1 MTRRVLKFCA
11 GILITLAAMAA
22 SAAFVLGIAFALAY
36 SNLPDI
42 SELLNYYPKQPL
54 RVYSADG
61 DLIGEFGEERRSM
74 VPVNDIPKVMRDAVV
89 AIEDAR
95 FYQHGGVDYIGVL
108 RAALANLRRVKSQGA
123 STITMQVA
131 RNAYLSPEKSY
142 TRKLYEMLLTYK
154 LEQQLTKDQIL
165 EIYMNQIYL
174 GNRSYGFAAAA
185 ETYFGKPLQ
194 DISLAEAAML
204 AGLPQAPS
212 ANNPISNLPRARIR
226 QHYILDRMAAH
237 HFITQAE
244 ADEAKKEPLNIR
256 PPVKPASSSTP
267 STAMKPTRAG

>member
-1 MTRRVLKFCA
+1 MNKTTPPPSRQPGSVALVLKFVANLSGVLLGLGLSMALAA
-11 GILITLAAMAA
+11 GIAL
-22 SAAFVLGIAFALAY
+22 ALAY
-36 SNLPDI
+36 ANLPDI
-42 SELLNYYPKQPL
+42 SELSNYHAKQPL

-74 VPVNDIPKVMRDAVV
+74 VPVQDIPKVMRDAVV

-95 FYQHGGVDYIGVL
+95 FYKHGGVDYIGIL
-108 RAALANLRRVKSQGA
+108 RAAVANLRRVKSQGA

-142 TRKLYEMLLTYK
+142 TRKLYEILLTFK
-154 LEQQLTKDQIL
+154 LEQQLSKDQIL

-194 DISLAEAAML
+194 DINLAEAAML

-212 ANNPISNLPRARIR
+212 ANNPISNL
-226 QHYILDRMAAH
+226 QLKDRY
-237 HFITQAE
+237 
-244 ADEAKKEPLNIR
+244 
-256 PPVKPASSSTP
+256 
-267 STAMKPTRAG
+267 

>member
-123 STITMQVA
+123 STIA
-131 RNAYLSPEKSY
+131 RRSPH
-142 TRKLYEMLLTYK
+142 
-154 LEQQLTKDQIL
+154 
-165 EIYMNQIYL
+165 
-174 GNRSYGFAAAA
+174 G
-185 ETYFGKPLQ
+185 P
-194 DISLAEAAML
+194 
-204 AGLPQAPS
+204 
-212 ANNPISNLPRARIR
+212 
-226 QHYILDRMAAH
+226 
-237 HFITQAE
+237 
-244 ADEAKKEPLNIR
+244 
-256 PPVKPASSSTP
+256 
-267 STAMKPTRAG
+267 